1 MVYAICSIF
10 YTHFK
15 RKDVFLL
22 AEYIITDGSR
32 FIYRNHTGKYVPTS
46 NEVMADKFSK
56 KQADGIFQN
65 SLPKALKSVF
75 HVQKYDV
82 SPKNVKQVT
91 QSDLDN
97 NTEKV
102 MVTENIQ
109 RWLDKL
115 SDLNGLAR
123 DALHRKE
130 ELLQQLSDV
139 DKELSDVNHYIEFV
153 NLNAAQGY
161 KAYKMIKERR
171 IKRRSIKNELLVLEI
186 ILGKKINE
194 SVTDEISKAVEGMD
208 GRMYKPRV
216 LKELFDM

>member
-1 MVYAICSIF
+1 MLYALFFILIF
-10 YTHFK
+10 
-15 RKDVFLL
+15 RKGVILM
-22 AEYIITDGSR
+22 AEYVITDGSR
-32 FIYRNHTGKYVPTS
+32 FIYQNHSRKYVPTHCES
-46 NEVMADKFSK
+46 MADTFSK
-56 KQADGIFQN
+56 KQAEAIYNN

-130 ELLQQLSDV
+130 ELLQQLSDI

-186 ILGKKINE
+186 ILGKKISE
-194 SVTDEISKAVEGMD
+194 SITDEINKAVEGMD